1 MQTTRCS
8 KYTKAPTRNGI
19 PEGAFLCLLFGFL
32 AGLLFILDEHEA
44 QTHQQQRAAEPDGP
58 VAKQRHALCAFFRT
72 RNREPL
78 RKAGHYFAIIL
89 FFALGAGLGGWG
101 ITQFGMGTI
110 WLSCALLVVGFL
122 LMFLKE
128 DVEEIEE
135 EIEALEQRK

>member
-58 VAKQRHALCAFFRT
+58 VAKHRHALCAQPGTDGKQQDHAEIVQRLIQ
-72 RNREPL
+72 R
-78 RKAGHYFAIIL
+78 L
-89 FFALGAGLGGWG
+89 F
-101 ITQFGMGTI
+101 IVQ
-110 WLSCALLVVGFL
+110 
-122 LMFLKE
+122 
-128 DVEEIEE
+128 VE
-135 EIEALEQRK
+135 ADHQ